1 MVKTRLFFAAFVA
14 ASVFAAACSKSNG
27 GGNWTPLDTGTSDAF
42 FSINFVNEDIGWL
55 NGQTDRGYVPPEDA
69 GNENANA
76 NANKAPKPKATG
88 KKPEDPLKAN
98 QGFEVLHTTDGGA
111 TWKAIP
117 DQFKYK
123 IRQVWFADPQTGW
136 ALTIDRDILHT
147 ADGGATWA
155 VQRKAGKIK
164 MKITGYKPPEMEQ
177 PEQLDNLRFID
188 AQHGWAW
195 GGGRKD
201 EYTEQPGTFLITT
214 DGGQHWNETPFPF
227 EQAVAW
233 IFFLNPRTAWASTDN
248 GGFYKTTDG
257 GLNWEKATRPAGDL
271 VYRSIFFADENNG
284 WAVGRSGRMVRTRDG
299 GKTWEKLYQVKD
311 EFKMRAVYF
320 IDRKRG
326 WAVGDN
332 GNVLYTA
339 DGGDEWLTAT
349 TPFPA
354 RLLHVVFA
362 GERTGYAAGL
372 DGTIWKYE
380 TK

>member
-155 VQRKAGKIK
+155 MQRKAGKIK
-164 MKITGYKPPEMEQ
+164 M
-177 PEQLDNLRFID
+177 
-188 AQHGWAW
+188 
-195 GGGRKD
+195 
-201 EYTEQPGTFLITT
+201 
-214 DGGQHWNETPFPF
+214 
-227 EQAVAW
+227 
-233 IFFLNPRTAWASTDN
+233 
-248 GGFYKTTDG
+248 
-257 GLNWEKATRPAGDL
+257 
-271 VYRSIFFADENNG
+271 
-284 WAVGRSGRMVRTRDG
+284 
-299 GKTWEKLYQVKD
+299 
-311 EFKMRAVYF
+311 
-320 IDRKRG
+320 
-326 WAVGDN
+326 
-332 GNVLYTA
+332 
-339 DGGDEWLTAT
+339 
-349 TPFPA
+349 
-354 RLLHVVFA
+354 
-362 GERTGYAAGL
+362 
-372 DGTIWKYE
+372 
-380 TK
+380 